1 LLTKP
6 PALASED
13 PAHLVIDGK
22 HRQTSKEPLQGGLA
36 ADRVTIPSYSS
47 ASEMMLTAR
56 PADRSVVSRVVTAVT
71 PLRWSMIQ
79 SVSTRWPVVT
89 DGPED
94 ES

>member
-36 ADRVTIPSYSS
+36 ADRVT
-47 ASEMMLTAR
+47 
-56 PADRSVVSRVVTAVT
+56 RVVDTLVQLGKLDDAHGQA
-71 PLRWSMIQ
+71 R
-79 SVSTRWPVVT
+79 
-89 DGPED
+89 
-94 ES
+94 